1 MRASGPRFTT
11 WRMIEAVAGA
21 AILCAAISF
30 PPAAPAV
37 FGFLGALIVHLVCL
51 RCEQFEA
58 ARVAFGFG
66 VGAAVG
72 IFFYYGAYPAAWVAR
87 YSVANT
93 IIPSMV
99 ITRVLLGIH
108 HRRRRKSAIVRV

>member
-1 MRASGPRFTT
+1 MV
-11 WRMIEAVAGA
+11 EAVATVAIILA
-21 AILCAAISF
+21 AIAF
-30 PPAAPAV
+30 RPAAPAI
-37 FGFLGALIVHLVCL
+37 FGFLAALIVHLVCL

-58 ARVAFGFG
+58 APVAFGFG

-99 ITRVLLGIH
+99 LTMVLLGVH
-108 HRRRRKSAIVRV
+108 HRRGSRESSAVDQRVNYRGR

>member
-1 MRASGPRFTT
+1 MRVSGPRFTT
-11 WRMIEAVAGA
+11 WRMIEAVAAA
-21 AILCAAISF
+21 AILCAAIAF
-30 PPAAPAV
+30 PPAAPAI

-58 ARVAFGFG
+58 APVAFGFG
-66 VGAAVG
+66 AGAAVG

-99 ITRVLLGIH
+99 ITIVLLGIH
-108 HRRRRKSAIVRV
+108 HRRRKSAIGRV

>member
-1 MRASGPRFTT
+1 
-11 WRMIEAVAGA
+11 MIEAAAGVAV
-21 AILCAAISF
+21 LCAAISF
-30 PPAAPAV
+30 PPAAPAI
-37 FGFLGALIVHLVCL
+37 FGFLAALIVHLVCL

-58 ARVAFGFG
+58 APVAFGFG

-93 IIPSMV
+93 IIPSML
-99 ITRVLLGIH
+99 ITMVLLGVHH
-108 HRRRRKSAIVRV
+108 HRRKTVLHATNAAE